1 MQEGNLGAPV
11 LFAAQ
16 DGALP
21 EKHRQELLQAA
32 VPAARVGAMM
42 HQDAVDLWRFNHE
55 IWWFNVI
62 YG

>member
-1 MQEGNLGAPV
+1 VQEGNLGAPV

-32 VPAARVGAMM
+32 FRWIHG
-42 HQDAVDLWRFNHE
+42 DLTLK
-55 IWWFNVI
+55 
-62 YG
+62 YGDFRIFLGD